1 MEGIVKG
8 EHNGY
13 DITGCI
19 YTDGSIG
26 WRCEALEKKNPRWN
40 GDHEEFSDYRALVN
54 ALDAYDLK
62 CRKSFKNKTAYTV
75 RRGWSKT
82 DKTEYEAVEVTSLT
96 PNGKEAWVKTAE
108 GKRRKLDV
116 VSLYESEE
124 AVKFFAKYLDETI
137 AKFERDKQALQ
148 DALDKTRWVPEH
160 E

>member
-1 MEGIVKG
+1 MIVKG

-13 DITGCI
+13 EIIGQV

-40 GDHEEFSDYRALVN
+40 GDSEEFSGYHQLTI

-62 CRKSFKNKTAYTV
+62 CRKSFTNKTAYIIN
-75 RRGWSKT
+75 RGWSR
-82 DKTEYEAVEVTSLT
+82 TEKSSCEKVEVTSLT
-96 PNGKEAWVKTAE
+96 PNGKEAWVKTQE

-116 VSLYESEE
+116 ASLYADEESVKAYMSALDTVI
-124 AVKFFAKYLDETI
+124 AVFEQDKLDL
-137 AKFERDKQALQ
+137 QA
-148 DALDKTRWVPEH
+148 ALDKCRWVPKH